1 MVVKKS
7 IDKIFDLEQ
16 SIMQCWNVTDDIKL
30 ITSQFLDRSPPLT
43 EDEMANIL
51 IGIETMYQ
59 LKFEK
64 LWSEFEDICKDYHK
78 FRKIAESVQ
87 DDMK

>member
-7 IDKIFDLEQ
+7 MDKIFDLEQ

>member
-1 MVVKKS
+1 MKKS

>member
-1 MVVKKS
+1 
-7 IDKIFDLEQ
+7 
-16 SIMQCWNVTDDIKL
+16 MQCWNVTDDIKL